1 MSDVKALI
9 SKLNPTCKR
18 ALETA
23 AELCLAQTH
32 FSVEIE
38 HLLLKLVEMP
48 DGDLQRVLRYYEVD
62 AGGVA
67 KQLSAAIEKLKRGNS
82 RTPSLSPHLLQLFE
96 AAWVTSSLHLGQ
108 GAVRSGALLLALLE
122 DDALRALLLEAV
134 PLLAIIPRGRLVED
148 LPELVRGTAED
159 PQASPPPAA
168 SSAPRAPGPASRTQA
183 LDAYTIDLTA
193 EAQAGRI
200 DPIIGRDVEIRQ
212 IVDVLMRR
220 RQNNPILTGEAGV
233 GKTAIVEGFA
243 QRIVAGDV
251 PPPLKPVQVRILD
264 LGLLQAGAGI
274 KGEFENRLKQVID
287 EVRGSPRPI
296 VLFIDEAHTMIGA
309 GGAPG
314 QSDAANLLKPA
325 LARGELRT
333 IAATT
338 WAEYKKYFEKDPAL
352 ARRFQVIKVEE
363 PDEAS
368 AIAML
373 RGLVPKLERHHGVR
387 ILEEAV
393 GEAVRLSHRY
403 IAGRQLPDK
412 AVSLLDTAAARVAI
426 AQASQPPALQD
437 AIRRCE
443 ALSAEIELLSREK
456 IAGRDHVERIDR
468 LQEEL
473 AHGEE
478 TRHRLAARWEQER
491 ATVRRIA
498 ELEREIE
505 NAPPGR
511 DVANL
516 LASLGGVRLELE
528 AIQEGDAMVP
538 AHVDARTIAEVV
550 SGWTG
555 IPVGKMLSDR
565 IETVRSL
572 KERMAERVVGQDA
585 ALEVICRRMQTYH
598 ADLGEPGKPA
608 GVFLLVGPS
617 GVGKTETAIT
627 LADLLYGGE
636 RTMITVNMSEYQE
649 AHSVSGLKGAP
660 PGYVGYGKGGVLTEA
675 VRRNPYTVVLLD
687 EVEKAHP
694 DVLELFYQVFDKG
707 VLEDS
712 EGQVVNFKNT
722 TILLTCNIGADTI
735 IELVRTSRGEIIAE
749 DLVEAIRPQLVR
761 HFKPAFLGRL
771 VIVPYLPL
779 GDAEIEAI
787 VRLKLKRVQDRF
799 WDTYRAELSFA
810 PEVVT
815 AIAARCIEID
825 TGARA
830 IDNLLTNTLLPEL
843 SNEILAR
850 LGDGEE
856 EAGFE
861 MVHIELDGEG
871 GLRFAFDDTV
881 APAR

>member
-38 HLLLKLVEMP
+38 HLLLKLVELP

-122 DDALRALLLEAV
+122 DNALQALVLDAV

-159 PQASPPPAA
+159 PQAPPPAA
-168 SSAPRAPGPASRTQA
+168 AGAPRAQGAASRSQA

-200 DPIIGRDVEIRQ
+200 DPIIGRDAEIRQ

-363 PDEAS
+363 PDEAA

-373 RGLVPKLERHHGVR
+373 RGLVAKLERHHGVR

-443 ALSAEIELLSREK
+443 ALSAEIDLLSREK

-505 NAPPGR
+505 NAPPGK
-511 DVANL
+511 DLAAL
-516 LASLGGVRLELE
+516 LAALGGVRLELE

-565 IETVRSL
+565 IATVRSL

-585 ALEVICRRMQTYH
+585 ALDVICRRMQTYH

-687 EVEKAHP
+687 EVEKAHS

-735 IELVRTSRGEIIAE
+735 IELVRTSRGEIVAE

-771 VIVPYLPL
+771 VVVPYLPL

-810 PEVVT
+810 PDVVT

-861 MVHIELDGEG
+861 MVHIDLDGEG
-871 GLRFAFDDTV
+871 GLRFAFDDSV

>member
-9 SKLNPTCKR
+9 AKLNPVCKR

-38 HLLLKLVEMP
+38 HLLLKLVETP
-48 DGDLQRVLRYYEVD
+48 DGDLQRVLRYYEID
-62 AGGVA
+62 AGAVA
-67 KQLSAAIEKLKRGNS
+67 KQINAAIEKLKRGNS

-96 AAWVTSSLHLGQ
+96 AAWVTSSLRLGQ
-108 GAVRSGALLLALLE
+108 PTIRSGAVLQALLE
-122 DDALRALLLEAV
+122 ETALRGLLLEAI
-134 PLLAIIPRGRLVED
+134 PLLATLPRGRLLED

-159 PQASPPPAA
+159 PPAQVA
-168 SSAPRAPGPASRTQA
+168 SSAPAARGENASPRQQA

-193 EAQAGRI
+193 EAQAGHI
-200 DPIIGRDVEIRQ
+200 DPIIGRDAEIRQ

-243 QRIVAGDV
+243 QRIVMGDV
-251 PPPLKPVQVRILD
+251 PPALRAVQVRILD

-274 KGEFENRLKQVID
+274 RGEFENRLKQVID
-287 EVRGSPRPI
+287 EVRASPRPI

-363 PDEAS
+363 PSEEA

-373 RGLVPKLERHHGVR
+373 RGLVAKLERHHGVR

-443 ALSAEIELLSREK
+443 ALAAEIALLEREK
-456 IAGRDHVERIDR
+456 IAGRDHAERIDR
-468 LQEEL
+468 LLEEQ
-473 AHGEE
+473 AHCEE
-478 TRHRLAARWEQER
+478 ARHRLAARWEQER

-505 NAPPGR
+505 GAAPGKDIAR
-511 DVANL
+511 LLVA
-516 LASLGGVRLELE
+516 LGGVRLELE

-538 AHVDARTIAEVV
+538 AHVDTRVIAEVV

-565 IETVRSL
+565 IATVRNL
-572 KERMAERVVGQDA
+572 KARMMERVVGQEA
-585 ALEVICRRMQTYH
+585 ALDIICRRMQTYH
-598 ADLGEPGKPA
+598 ADLGEPGKPT

-675 VRRNPYTVVLLD
+675 VRRNPYAVVLLD
-687 EVEKAHP
+687 EIEKAHP

-712 EGQVVNFKNT
+712 EGQAVNFKNA
-722 TILLTCNIGADTI
+722 TILLTSNIGADTI
-735 IELVRTSRGEIIAE
+735 IDMARASRGALDAE
-749 DLVEAIRPQLVR
+749 ETVAAIRPELVR

-771 VIVPYLPL
+771 VVVPYLPL
-779 GDAEIEAI
+779 GDDQIEEI
-787 VRLKLKRVQDRF
+787 VRLKLRRVQERF
-799 WDTYRAELSFA
+799 WDTYRAELTCS
-810 PEVVT
+810 PEVVG
-815 AIAARCIEID
+815 AIAARCGEID

-843 SNEILAR
+843 SGEILAR
-850 LGDGEE
+850 VTEGG
-856 EAGFE
+856 AFE
-861 MVHIELDGEG
+861 IVHIDLDGKG
-871 GLRFAFDDTV
+871 GLRFLFDEPV
-881 APAR
+881 LAAR